1 MALPRLRLLAAPP
14 SAAAAA
20 PPLLVPRPQALAR
33 QLTPSPLLL
42 SLLLPLLLLLL
53 LSPAPA
59 SAQLSSAF
67 SYSLPCAPASGN
79 QDAGVRYA
87 VGNTA
92 YLCIT
97 LNGQVVSM
105 YNVVVDR
112 FTAIALQGCAL
123 SGDAARRLP
132 SPRRGALRASCSRS
146 LPAASHPPFRLPF
159 IPQPTSRFHRTA
171 ASSATAWAT

>member
-1 MALPRLRLLAAPP
+1 MALPRLRLLAALP

-20 PPLLVPRPQALAR
+20 PPLLVLRPQALAR
-33 QLTPSPLLL
+33 QLLL
-42 SLLLPLLLLLL
+42 SLLLPPLLLL

-97 LNGQVVSM
+97 LNGRVVSM
-105 YNVVVDR
+105 FNVLVDK
-112 FTAIALQGCAL
+112 FTALAL
-123 SGDAARRLP
+123 SGCA
-132 SPRRGALRASCSRS
+132 
-146 LPAASHPPFRLPF
+146 
-159 IPQPTSRFHRTA
+159 
-171 ASSATAWAT
+171 

>member
-1 MALPRLRLLAAPP
+1 MALPRLRLLA
-14 SAAAAA
+14 
-20 PPLLVPRPQALAR
+20 PPLLVPRPRALAR

-132 SPRRGALRASCSRS
+132 SPRRGALRACSRS